1 MIQNEQII
9 EKWAPILLLME
20 LDNLLW
26 RESENISIRQLW
38 EYLSSYCYLPR
49 LANEGVLLDAIQT
62 GLNSDEYFAF
72 AAGFD
77 DTRYIDLKFNQYV
90 GIVERSG
97 YLVKVD
103 MAQKQ
108 IAEEAAKRREATIH
122 IDKDPTAIIGIGGS
136 EDDKSTHIYP
146 VPGDEAAGSS
156 PIQEVKTEEKPK
168 NTRFYMSAQLDTTRI
183 GRDVQRLVEEVISH
197 LTSVEGA
204 QVELSLDVNVIS
216 PKGMSTQTVRT
227 VSENCQTL
235 RVQTFGFE
243 E

>member
-1 MIQNEQII
+1 
-9 EKWAPILLLME
+9 
-20 LDNLLW
+20 
-26 RESENISIRQLW
+26 
-38 EYLSSYCYLPR
+38 
-49 LANEGVLLDAIQT
+49 
-62 GLNSDEYFAF
+62 
-72 AAGFD
+72 
-77 DTRYIDLKFNQYV
+77 
-90 GIVERSG
+90 
-97 YLVKVD
+97 

-156 PIQEVKTEEKPK
+156 PIQEVRTEENQRIP
-168 NTRFYMSAQLDTTRI
+168 FYVSAQLDTTRI